1 MLLLLS
7 VTAFLTE
14 VEIHGGKKEKHNC
27 RLIGFEAL
35 GDSFYYGR
43 FN

>member
-7 VTAFLTE
+7 VAAFLTE
-14 VEIHGGKKEKHNC
+14 VENHREKNEKYNC

-35 GDSFYYGR
+35 GDSFYCGR